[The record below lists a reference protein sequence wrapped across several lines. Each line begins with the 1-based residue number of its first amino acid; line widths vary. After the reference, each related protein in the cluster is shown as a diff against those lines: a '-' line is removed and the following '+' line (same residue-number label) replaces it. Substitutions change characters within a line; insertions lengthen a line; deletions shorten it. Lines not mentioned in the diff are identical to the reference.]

1 MVTERKDIRHSTV
14 AIILFLS
21 IPFLLFAAVVG
32 TITLRHFN
40 EMATIMGMTFPLS
53 VFTSDAEIVIG
64 AFIVCLGL
72 ESGLFIWALSLY
84 RTKASTLENTAYE
97 QERAAV
103 LLVRRDMELSRA
115 NEQLRNLDEVKS
127 GFISVVA
134 HQLRTPLSGIKWT
147 LNLLQN
153 GDLGTLS
160 LEQKKFLVKAYESND
175 RMIGLVNDLLGAD
188 RIDSGKAR
196 YTFIPMDLTGAIES
210 VLYEIAPQVHAREL
224 TVRFTKP
231 EGQFSPVRG
240 DPERIRA
247 VLQNLVENS
256 VKYSRPQG
264 TVLITLSSPDTETAL
279 VSIKDNGIGIPK
291 DEQEHIFSRF
301 FRAKNAVKVETD
313 GSGLG
318 LYIAK
323 AIIQRHGGKI
333 WFDGKEDEGVSFFFT
348 LPLAK

>member
-1 MVTERKDIRHSTV
+1 MVTERKDIRHSTP

-21 IPFLLFAAVVG
+21 VPFLIFAAVVG

-40 EMATIMGMTFPLS
+40 EMAAIMGITSPLS
-53 VFTSDAEIVIG
+53 VFVSDAEIVVV
-64 AFIVCLGL
+64 AFLICLGL
-72 ESGLFIWALSLY
+72 ESWLFIWALSLY
-84 RTKASTLENTAYE
+84 RTKANALESIAHE
-97 QERAAV
+97 QEHAAQ
-103 LLVRRDMELSRA
+103 LLVRRDLELSRA

-153 GDLGTLS
+153 GDLGPLS
-160 LEQKKFLVKAYESND
+160 PEQKKFLVKAYESND

-196 YTFIPMDLTGAIES
+196 YTLVPMNIAEAIES
-210 VLYEIAPQVHAREL
+210 VLYEVAPQAQAREL
-224 TVRFTKP
+224 SVEFKKSTEPFPFVT
-231 EGQFSPVRG
+231 G

-247 VLQNLVENS
+247 VLQNLLENA

-264 TVLITLSSPDTETAL
+264 AIAVTLVSTDKEMAL

-323 AIIQRHGGKI
+323 AIIERHGGKI
-333 WFDGKEDEGVSFFFT
+333 WFSTEERGTTFFFT

>member
-1 MVTERKDIRHSTV
+1 MD
-14 AIILFLS
+14 
-21 IPFLLFAAVVG
+21 
-32 TITLRHFN
+32 
-40 EMATIMGMTFPLS
+40 
-53 VFTSDAEIVIG
+53 TSDPKRIEQLLA
-64 AFIVCLGL
+64 
-72 ESGLFIWALSLY
+72 
-84 RTKASTLENTAYE
+84 E
-97 QERAAV
+97 QERAAQ
-103 LLVRRDMELSRA
+103 LLVRRDLELSRA

-153 GDLGTLS
+153 GDLGPLS
-160 LEQKKFLVKAYESND
+160 PEQKKFLVKAYESND

-196 YTFIPMDLTGAIES
+196 YTLVPMNIAEAIES
-210 VLYEIAPQVHAREL
+210 VLYEVAPQAQAREL
-224 TVRFTKP
+224 SVEFKKSTEPFPFVT
-231 EGQFSPVRG
+231 G

-247 VLQNLVENS
+247 VLQNLLENA

-264 TVLITLSSPDTETAL
+264 AIAVTLVSTDKAMAL

-323 AIIQRHGGKI
+323 AIIERHGGKI
-333 WFDGKEDEGVSFFFT
+333 WFSTEERGTTFFFT